1 MRHEWM
7 PATTS
12 QEIPMVVDIDDKALA
27 KEQALKASLETY
39 DSLVVA
45 YSGGVDSAYLAELAH
60 EALGVR
66 VLLVLADSPS
76 IPRAEVRDAVALA
89 DARGWNLRLIQTQEF
104 EKDAF
109 LQNDGSR
116 CYHCKTELFSKMDF
130 IARETG
136 VAVLAYGEIADDR
149 LDPTRLGAKAARE
162 YQVVAPLADAGLG
175 KEEIRLLSKRRDLP
189 TWNKAS
195 FACLSSRFPKGTR
208 VNIEE
213 MQKVEQAEEVL
224 KGLGFHQ
231 YRARHHGDICRV
243 EIDLDDFPKLLDGAI
258 REGLLAGIREAGY
271 KFVTLDLAGYRT
283 GSTAT

>member
-1 MRHEWM
+1 MAVE
-7 PATTS
+7 S
-12 QEIPMVVDIDDKALA
+12 DIQALA
-27 KEQALKASLETY
+27 KEEALKAILATY

-45 YSGGVDSAYLAELAH
+45 YSGGVDSAYLAEVAH
-60 EALGVR
+60 ETLGTR
-66 VLLVLADSPS
+66 ALLVLADSPS

-89 DARGWNLRLIQTQEF
+89 QARGWHLRLIQTQEF

-116 CYHCKTELFSKMDF
+116 CYHCKTELFDKMDL

-175 KEEIRLLSKRRDLP
+175 KEEIRQLSKRRDLP

-195 FACLSSRFPKGTR
+195 FACLSSRFPKGTP

-213 MQKVEQAEEVL
+213 MRKVEQAEEVL

-243 EIDLDDFPKLLDGAI
+243 EIDLADFPKLLDGAI
-258 REGLLAGIREAGY
+258 REGILAGIREAGY